1 MKIEKVNDHQIR
13 CTLTRE
19 DLASRRLKMSELAY
33 GSEKARDLFK
43 DMMEKA
49 NIEYGFEANN
59 IPLMIEAI
67 PVSGEC
73 IVLVITKVEDPEE
86 LDTRFSKFAPGIDD
100 DSDEFSDEAD
110 TDSTEEDAANIADL
124 FKRFKEAVD
133 AKEEEKPS
141 SKEPFSGMAFSFDDI
156 SALSMVCRQVRD
168 NFDGSSSL
176 YKDSDGNYV
185 ITVNKG
191 KTDFADF
198 VPICNIF
205 SEFGSAIRNKA
216 LSENYLKEHYEII
229 LENDAI
235 STLSEF

>member
-33 GSEKARDLFK
+33 GSEKARDLFR

-49 NIEYGFEANN
+49 NIEYGFEAGN

-67 PVSGEC
+67 PVIGEC

-86 LDTRFSKFAPGIDD
+86 LDTRFSKFAPDIDEET
-100 DSDEFSDEAD
+100 DEFSDDAEG
-110 TDSTEEDAANIADL
+110 DSSEEEAANIADL

-133 AKEEEKPS
+133 TKEEKPS
-141 SKEPFSGMAFSFDDI
+141 SKEPFNGMAFSFTDI
-156 SALSMVCRQVRD
+156 SALSNVCRQVRD
-168 NFDGSSSL
+168 RFDGSSSL
-176 YKDSDGNYV
+176 YRNADGEYILTINR
-185 ITVNKG
+185 G

-205 SEFGSAIRNKA
+205 SEFGSSIKNKA
-216 LSENYLKEHYEII
+216 ICENYLKEHYETVIEDEAVPA
-229 LENDAI
+229 LA
-235 STLSEF
+235 EF

>member
-33 GSEKARDLFK
+33 GSEKARDLFR

-49 NIEYGFEANN
+49 NIEYGFEAGN

-86 LDTRFSKFAPGIDD
+86 LDTRFSKFAPDIDEET
-100 DSDEFSDEAD
+100 DEFSDDAD
-110 TDSTEEDAANIADL
+110 GDSSEEEAANIADL

-133 AKEEEKPS
+133 TKEEKPA
-141 SKEPFSGMAFSFDDI
+141 SKEPFNGMAFSFTDI
-156 SALSMVCRQVRD
+156 MALSNVCKQVRD
-168 NFDGSSSL
+168 RFDGTGSL
-176 YKDSDGNYV
+176 YQNADGEYILTINR
-185 ITVNKG
+185 G

-205 SEFGSAIRNKA
+205 SEFGSSIKNKA
-216 LSENYLKEHYEII
+216 ICENYLKEHYETVI
-229 LENDAI
+229 EDTAV
-235 STLSEF
+235 STLADF

>member
-33 GSEKARDLFK
+33 GSEKARDLFR

-49 NIEYGFEANN
+49 NIEYGFEAGN

-86 LDTRFSKFAPGIDD
+86 LDTRFSKFAPDIDEET
-100 DSDEFSDEAD
+100 DEFSDDAEG
-110 TDSTEEDAANIADL
+110 DSSEEEAANIADL

-133 AKEEEKPS
+133 TKEEKPS
-141 SKEPFSGMAFSFDDI
+141 SKEPFNGMAFSFTDI
-156 SALSMVCRQVRD
+156 SALSNVCRQVRD
-168 NFDGSSSL
+168 RFDGSSSL
-176 YKDSDGNYV
+176 YRNADGEYILTINR
-185 ITVNKG
+185 G

-205 SEFGSAIRNKA
+205 SEFGSSIKNKA
-216 LSENYLKEHYEII
+216 ICENYLKEHYETVIEDEAVPA
-229 LENDAI
+229 LA
-235 STLSEF
+235 EF

>member
-33 GSEKARDLFK
+33 GSEKARDLFR

-49 NIEYGFEANN
+49 NIEYGFEAGN

-86 LDTRFSKFAPGIDD
+86 LDTRFSKFAPDIDEET
-100 DSDEFSDEAD
+100 DEFPDDAEG
-110 TDSTEEDAANIADL
+110 DSSEEEAANIADL

-133 AKEEEKPS
+133 TKEEKPS
-141 SKEPFSGMAFSFDDI
+141 SKEPFNGMAFSFTDI
-156 SALSMVCRQVRD
+156 SALSNVCRQVRD
-168 NFDGSSSL
+168 RFDGSSSL
-176 YKDSDGNYV
+176 YRNADGEYILTINR
-185 ITVNKG
+185 G

-205 SEFGSAIRNKA
+205 SEFGSSIKNKA
-216 LSENYLKEHYEII
+216 ICENYLKEHYETVIEDEAVPA
-229 LENDAI
+229 LA
-235 STLSEF
+235 EF

>member
-33 GSEKARDLFK
+33 GSEKARDLFR

-49 NIEYGFEANN
+49 NIEYGFEAGN

-86 LDTRFSKFAPGIDD
+86 LDTRFSKFAPDIDEE
-100 DSDEFSDEAD
+100 SDEFSDDAD
-110 TDSTEEDAANIADL
+110 GDTPEEEAANIADL

-133 AKEEEKPS
+133 TKEEEKPS
-141 SKEPFSGMAFSFDDI
+141 SKVPFNGMAFSFTDI
-156 SALSMVCRQVRD
+156 VALSNVCKQVRD
-168 NFDGSSSL
+168 RFDGTGSL
-176 YKDSDGNYV
+176 YKNSDGEFILTINR
-185 ITVNKG
+185 G

-205 SEFGSAIRNKA
+205 SEFGSSIKNKA
-216 LSENYLKEHYEII
+216 ICENYLKEHYETVI
-229 LENDAI
+229 EDDAVN
-235 STLSEF
+235 TLAEF

>member
-33 GSEKARDLFK
+33 GSEKARDLFR

-49 NIEYGFEANN
+49 NIEYGFEAGN

-86 LDTRFSKFAPGIDD
+86 LDTRFSKFAPDIDEDNDDMSDD
-100 DSDEFSDEAD
+100 DEDSATDEA
-110 TDSTEEDAANIADL
+110 AGIADL

-133 AKEEEKPS
+133 TKQEDKAA
-141 SKEPFSGMAFSFDDI
+141 KEPFNGMVFSFSDI
-156 SALSMVCRQVRD
+156 NSLSGVCKEVRD
-168 NFDGSSSL
+168 RFDGTSSL
-176 YKDSDGNYV
+176 YRSADGVYIITINRGKSD
-185 ITVNKG
+185 
-191 KTDFADF
+191 FSDF

-205 SEFGSAIRNKA
+205 SEFGSAIK
-216 LSENYLKEHYEII
+216 SKSICENYLKEHYETVF
-229 LENDAI
+229 EGNAVDA
-235 STLSEF
+235 LSEF